1 MNQGMVA
8 FIDGKFTNASAHT
21 SYLYLVKEL
30 LLRLL
35 FATAPAR
42 AKAAARPFRFAA
54 PEDSFSES
62 APGLGGPPII
72 Y

>member
-8 FIDGKFTNASAHT
+8 FIDGKFINASAHT

-30 LLRLL
+30 FQRLL
-35 FATAPAR
+35 FAAVPAQ
-42 AKAAARPFRFAA
+42 AKAAAQPFRFTA
-54 PEDSFSES
+54 PVDSFSES
-62 APGLGGPPII
+62 APVLSGPPII